1 MGFVDLPKR
10 ILKESKRHD
19 KILWEPWDIY
29 IDEMDAKILFQPRFT
44 VSYIPQNV
52 LNSLK
57 NSITSVITPGKL
69 TFPVAKLP

>member
-1 MGFVDLPKR
+1 
-10 ILKESKRHD
+10 
-19 KILWEPWDIY
+19 
-29 IDEMDAKILFQPRFT
+29 MDAKILFQPRFT